1 MWMLNGVETN
11 TISVMDRGLMLGD
24 GCFTTL
30 QIRDSALQLWPY
42 HWQRLVECCQR
53 LQLLLPAQD
62 VLVSHLKTMA
72 TGHHLACAKVVLTRG
87 SGGRGYSSH
96 GCNQQSELLTI
107 QPFPEHYLQWRQQ
120 GVKLGVCQQ
129 RLGSSSMLAGL
140 KTLNRLEQV
149 LLKDEIERSGWP
161 EAIVLNEGGYVI
173 EGVTANLFWRR
184 DCVLYTP
191 DLSRCGVR
199 GVMRAWV
206 MEQMAALGLR
216 IEVVA
221 EPLSSMMKADEVF
234 ITNALMEVVPVT
246 GINDAEYPDH
256 ALARQLQGLLATSP
270 VT

>member
-1 MWMLNGVETN
+1 MWMLNGVEAN

-42 HWQRLVECCQR
+42 HWRRLVECCQR
-53 LQLLLPAQD
+53 LQISLPSED
-62 VLVSHLKTMA
+62 SLVSRLMKLADGQHLVC
-72 TGHHLACAKVVLTRG
+72 GKVVLTRG
-87 SGGRGYSSH
+87 IGGRGYSPL
-96 GCNQQSELLTI
+96 GCHQLNELLTI

-149 LLKDEIERSGWP
+149 LLKAEIEQSGWP
-161 EAIVLNEGGYVI
+161 EAIVLNEGGSVI

>member
-1 MWMLNGVETN
+1 MWMLNGVEAN

-161 EAIVLNEGGYVI
+161 EAIVLNEDGVVI
-173 EGVTANLFWRR
+173 ECVTANLFWRR

-216 IEVVA
+216 VEVVA

-256 ALARQLQGLLATSP
+256 ALARQLQVLLATSP